1 MTEDL
6 EEIKE
11 RLGNVERYVELLQ
24 SRVDLHTYMAF
35 SR

>member
-11 RLGNVERYVELLQ
+11 RLGNLEAYVELLE
-24 SRVDLHTYMAF
+24 SRVDWQERLMEL
-35 SR
+35 